1 MIIIMTVIIL
11 SQISVMFGGSPHD
24 GSTVIVC
31 AGRWVPLLELWT
43 VAALSGSPV
52 YT

>member
-1 MIIIMTVIIL
+1 MIVIML
-11 SQISVMFGGSPHD
+11 SLSGVMFGGSTHD
-24 GSTVIVC
+24 GTVIVC

-43 VAALSGSPV
+43 VAALSDSPV